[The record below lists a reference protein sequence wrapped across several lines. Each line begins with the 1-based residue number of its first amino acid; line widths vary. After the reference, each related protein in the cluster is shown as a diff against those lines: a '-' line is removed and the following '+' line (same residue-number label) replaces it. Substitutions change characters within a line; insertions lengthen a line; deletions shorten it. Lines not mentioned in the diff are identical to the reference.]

1 MERASDGRI
10 KAKFDEATKQE
21 IARRW
26 LSGEKSKDLVTEYGF
41 TNQKAFRVYMN
52 KNGFV
57 KRDVKKY
64 LTDEEKLEVRGF
76 YIAGWTM
83 QDIAEYFDITKQAV
97 SSILSKAG
105 FTYHDRPYEFRT
117 RRQNG

>member
-1 MERASDGRI
+1 MV
-10 KAKFDEATKQE
+10 AKFDEETKKE